1 MRKPAAR
8 GVVLST
14 ALALAVVGAAGAAD
28 ARVGA
33 DWVGYGYPNHYNAVK
48 CLYKGIN
55 DSPTPCHVAVDGLFG
70 PDTYQGVIAFQKW
83 WNANYEPRLGVDGT
97 VGPET
102 GDDLLGW
109 LGSGCDYYLPT
120 TD

>member
-8 GVVLST
+8 SAVLST
-14 ALALAVVGAAGAAD
+14 ALALAVMGPAGAAD

-48 CLYKGIN
+48 CTQEGIN
-55 DSPTPCHVAVDGLFG
+55 NSPAPYHVQVDGLFG

-83 WNANYEPRLGVDGT
+83 WNTAYEPRLGVDGI